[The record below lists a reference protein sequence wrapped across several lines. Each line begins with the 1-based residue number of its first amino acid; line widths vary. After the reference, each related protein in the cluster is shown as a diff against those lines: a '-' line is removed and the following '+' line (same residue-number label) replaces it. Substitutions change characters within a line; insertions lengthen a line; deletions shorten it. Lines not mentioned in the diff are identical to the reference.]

1 MSNTIIIPREVF
13 NELFSNIKH
22 QQGGKMETLAKKH
35 GISMERAQELMSY
48 QQQGGMQEQEA
59 SQENQMQQVFQAVA
73 EMLQQGMQPEQVAEQ
88 LIQMGVPEEQVGQ
101 LIQEVSQQM
110 QGQQQEAMQYGG
122 EKEYMQEAGK
132 KLTYEEEMAKIIA
145 DNTKKGTNEATPGLW
160 TGTTS
165 GEFYDPYRSWETY
178 LGRTPRDIK
187 AHETY
192 QKGVSSDLNPQIL
205 QLFKENEMR
214 FTNKNREI
222 FKKAGIKNADKII
235 YYSDLS
241 ESDKSKIKDED
252 IINGYNDTYAG
263 HRGVVVQPGEMTQ
276 EEYAKSSG
284 KYDKLTDT
292 EGRQI
297 YAKYDKDG
305 KLLRD
310 DKGNFVFYYPKKAGE
325 PEKKVEESKIA
336 DETKITLAEQPNQE
350 VESRTNVKNVMPN
363 FGSYIPLFSPM
374 SPIAKETINIPR
386 MDAIKTTAEPYLAE
400 QERQRLTDVER
411 IEQAGM
417 SPQQTEALLAQGLS
431 SSQMASNDAIAKV
444 EQYNAQNQF
453 QADQYNLG
461 ARSKEDIMNAQFRQ
475 DYQGKALQTL
485 ANQEE
490 SMRNQYRS
498 AFLQGEKDRQY
509 IDHVNKANMMSDQWA
524 LVPGQGIV
532 ALNNKP
538 AELPKMFIPKSVYDK
553 MTAEEVNILKKKAGS
568 TGMQLQ
574 IS

>member
-22 QQGGKMETLAKKH
+22 QQGGKIETLAKKH
-35 GISMERAQELMSY
+35 GISIERAQELMSY
-48 QQQGGMQEQEA
+48 QQGGEIPQEQGEV

-88 LIQMGVPEEQVGQ
+88 LVQMGVPEEQVGQ
-101 LIQEVSQQM
+101 LIQEVAQQL
-110 QGQQQEAMQYGG
+110 QGQSSAEESMEGQYSNEQEEGMEVAQQGGGYSFSTRVTPELQGYDTQGTSVLNQDTLSDVEEWQPYTGKGYGAKMANIEDTIKVHNWYFNTEEKKKAFREAAI
-122 EKEYMQEAGK
+122 KEGK
-132 KLTYEEEMAKIIA
+132 QPEIEE
-145 DNTKKGTNEATPGLW
+145 
-160 TGTTS
+160 
-165 GEFYDPYRSWETY
+165 FQ
-178 LGRTPRDIK
+178 K
-187 AHETY
+187 AYNSE
-192 QKGVSSDLNPQIL
+192 L
-205 QLFKENEMR
+205 ENR
-214 FTNKNREI
+214 A
-222 FKKAGIKNADKII
+222 KKAG
-235 YYSDLS
+235 LS
-241 ESDKSKIKDED
+241 ESDTNNIKQQVGFSDKGVQKVDGLFGAFTSTRPLYSFSK
-252 IINGYNDTYAG
+252 
-263 HRGVVVQPGEMTQ
+263 
-276 EEYAKSSG
+276 
-284 KYDKLTDT
+284 
-292 EGRQI
+292 
-297 YAKYDKDG
+297 KDG
-305 KLLRD
+305 
-310 DKGNFVFYYPKKAGE
+310 E
-325 PEKKVEESKIA
+325 IETKVEA
-336 DETKITLAEQPNQE
+336 TPNVQTQQPIEIKN
-350 VESRTNVKNVMPN
+350 NVKNIMPN

-374 SPIAKETINIPR
+374 SPIAKETIEIPR
-386 MDAIKTTAEPYLAE
+386 MDAIKTTVEPYLAE

-453 QADQYNLG
+453 QADNYNLG

-498 AFLQGEKDRQY
+498 NFLQGEKDRQY
-509 IDHVNKANMMSDQWA
+509 IDQVNKANMMSDQWA
-524 LVPGQGIV
+524 LVPGQGIIP
-532 ALNNKP
+532 LNNKP

-574 IS
+574 VS